1 MISVLTHF
9 KNRILLAVLTLEF
22 LGCFLVQSVNEVAA
36 RYTSL
41 VSFFLLAL
49 FVLEKI
55 WTEASENEDSRAAG
69 FAGTLKS
76 LLRTAVS
83 DREFLVM
90 AAGSVIALINLFL
103 IGSNKGA
110 FLTAADVL
118 MAMYVAGDVKLSQ
131 REKIYFG
138 ALGSAFLL
146 WWYCTVRWYYNFNMV
161 GMIFM
166 ITCIL
171 TLLLLE
177 GLKDSFNRDML
188 GFIQIIAYI
197 TATLLCML
205 YHARC
210 VLAGMLIF
218 GILFLCISAILER
231 KVLRFLLALAAT
243 VGSIFFT
250 LLYIAMDR
258 LGLNLVILYKDIL
271 SGRQDIWGELLR
283 ALLKQPLTGI
293 GSSYQIKSFFI
304 FEVHN
309 GMLDILV
316 VHGVLVFAALLFLM
330 LKRLSGLSAVGI
342 SGRIAA
348 SGVFAILF
356 TSFFEN
362 FFINSPY
369 LLVTVVLIGWC
380 SGEKIE
386 NKH

>member
-1 MISVLTHF
+1 MITQKMVSNLQLC
-9 KNRILLAVLTLEF
+9 KNKILLAVLTLEF

-36 RYTSL
+36 RFTSL
-41 VSFFLLAL
+41 VSFFVLGLL
-49 FVLEKI
+49 VLAKI
-55 WTEASENEDSRAAG
+55 TKKPD
-69 FAGTLKS
+69 
-76 LLRTAVS
+76 LRSVIA
-83 DREFLVM
+83 DREFIVM
-90 AAGSVIALINLFL
+90 AAGSVIALVNLFL

-118 MAMYVAGDVKLSQ
+118 MAMYAADDVRLG
-131 REKIYFG
+131 RGEKIYFG
-138 ALGSAFLL
+138 ALGSAFLM

-177 GLKDSFNRDML
+177 QLKDSMNRDML

-197 TATLLCML
+197 TATLLCLL

-210 VLAGMLIF
+210 VLAGMLIM
-218 GILFLCISAILER
+218 GILFLTIHVLLES
-231 KVLRFLLALAAT
+231 KVLKLLLTLAAT

-250 LLYIAMDR
+250 LMYIAMDR
-258 LGLNLVILYKDIL
+258 LGLNIVILYKDIL
-271 SGRQDIWGELLR
+271 SGRQDIWGELWG
-283 ALLKQPLTGI
+283 ALMRQPLTGI

-316 VHGVLVFAALLFLM
+316 VHGLLVFAALLFLM
-330 LKRLSGLSAVGI
+330 IRRLGGLAAKGI
-342 SGRIAA
+342 GGRIAA
-348 SGVFAILF
+348 SGLFAILF

-380 SGEKIE
+380 SGDDIIEK
-386 NKH
+386 H